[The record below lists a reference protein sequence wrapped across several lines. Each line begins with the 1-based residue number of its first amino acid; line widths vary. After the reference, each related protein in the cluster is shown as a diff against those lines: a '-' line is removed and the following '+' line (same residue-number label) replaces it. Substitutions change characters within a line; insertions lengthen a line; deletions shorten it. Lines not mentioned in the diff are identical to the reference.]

1 MNQEQRDEIDRLIA
15 IYLNGITSI
24 SNDAGWS
31 GSTMLARL
39 IEFEGQIPVGT
50 GNDQSNLSMILA
62 IEKLRGTHRD
72 YPRIKSA
79 MAFVIKENPD
89 QAIAICANQFYSG
102 ICPSTDRTYRDE
114 DRGRLT
120 GQGLHT
126 YRYNLKKAYFSVQ
139 RELDRIDH
147 FVSSLCAA

>member
-31 GSTMLARL
+31 GDAMLARL
-39 IEFEGQIPVGT
+39 IEFRGQIPVGT

-62 IEKLRGTHRD
+62 IEKLRNSHHD

-79 MAFVIKENPD
+79 MAFVIQENPD
-89 QAIAICANQFYSG
+89 QAVAICAKQFYSG
-102 ICPSTDRTYRDE
+102 ICMSTDRMYRDE

-139 RELDRIDH
+139 RELDRIES
-147 FVSSLCAA
+147 FMVALYAA

>member
-1 MNQEQRDEIDRLIA
+1 MNQKQRDEIDRLIS
-15 IYLNGITSI
+15 IYLTGIKSI

-31 GSTMLARL
+31 GDTMLARL
-39 IEFEGQIPVGT
+39 IEFRGQIPQGT

-62 IEKLRGTHRD
+62 IEKLRGSHHD

-79 MAFVIKENPD
+79 MAFVIQDSPD
-89 QAIAICANQFYSG
+89 QAVAICAKQFYSG
-102 ICPSTDRTYRDE
+102 ICASTDRTYRDE

-126 YRYNLKKAYFSVQ
+126 YRYNLKKAYFSVR
-139 RELDRIDH
+139 RELDRIES
-147 FVSSLCAA
+147 FVSALCSA